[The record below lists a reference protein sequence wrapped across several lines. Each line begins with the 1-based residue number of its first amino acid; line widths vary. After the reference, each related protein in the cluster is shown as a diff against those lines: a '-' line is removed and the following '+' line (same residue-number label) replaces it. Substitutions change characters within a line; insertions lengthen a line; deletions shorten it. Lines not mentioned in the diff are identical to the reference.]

1 MKLHSLRL
9 RLLAGAGLWILVAL
23 LLAGVAI
30 VSIFAAT
37 VERDQR
43 EDLLAGLDQVLSGIE
58 PNIAL
63 ADLNPRLSDP
73 RYATPAGGLYWQVVN
88 LDSGEVGQSRSLWDT
103 ELRAPEPSVAGEAV
117 FSHVAGPQGQMLGLL
132 TRDVQLD
139 TAAGPRRLRVSI
151 AEDLSLRG
159 RDLRRFAIDI
169 AMALLAV
176 GAALVLAAWLQV
188 YLGLRPLRALQRA
201 VEDVVQGRAKR
212 LDGPYPQE
220 VGPVV
225 HEVNALLSSHERAIQ
240 FARTRAD
247 DLAHSLKTPLA
258 VLTAT
263 AGRLRA
269 EGDTGN
275 AEVLELLSEEMA
287 ERVDYQLRLAQLRMR
302 SAEHVLTAS
311 LDQVLLRS
319 VTVMRKA
326 GRGPELFWK
335 LDARPASVDMDPHD
349 LMELVGVLLENA
361 AKWAR
366 TEVEVMCRP
375 GGDLAEFIIRDDGP
389 GLSDEDIGKLGKR
402 GGRLD
407 EERSGTGFGISIARE
422 VLELNGGTLSI
433 GRSAAGGLEA
443 TVRIPSA
450 PAGN

>member
-1 MKLHSLRL
+1 VRLHSLRL

-23 LLAGVAI
+23 LLAGIAI

-37 VERDQR
+37 VERDQH
-43 EDLLAGLDQVLSGIE
+43 EDLLAGLDQVLSSIE
-58 PNIAL
+58 PNAPL
-63 ADLNPRLSDP
+63 ADLSPPLNDP
-73 RYATPAGGLYWQVVN
+73 RYTTPAGGLYWQVVD
-88 LDSGEVGQSRSLWDT
+88 LDTGELGQSRSLWDT
-103 ELRAPEPSVAGEAV
+103 EIGAPIPPQAGVAV
-117 FSHVAGPQGQMLGLL
+117 FARVHGPQGQTLGIL
-132 TRDVQLD
+132 TQDVQLE
-139 TAAGPRRLRVSI
+139 ASVGPRRLRASI
-151 AEDLSLRG
+151 AEDLSLRE
-159 RDLRRFAIDI
+159 RDLRRFTTDI
-169 AMALLAV
+169 ATALLAL

-188 YLGLRPLRALQRA
+188 FLGLRPLHALQRA
-201 VEDVVQGRAKR
+201 VEDVVQGRSKR
-212 LDGPYPQE
+212 LDGPYPVE

-225 HEVNALLSSHERAIQ
+225 HEVNALLLSHERAIQ

-247 DLAHSLKTPLA
+247 DLAHGLKTPLA

-269 EGDTGN
+269 EGDIGN

-287 ERVDYQLRLAQLRMR
+287 ERIDYQLRLAQLRMR

-326 GRGPELFWK
+326 GRGPELSWK
-335 LDARPASVDMDPHD
+335 LDAAPASVDMDPHD

-361 AKWAR
+361 GKWAQSQ
-366 TEVEVMCRP
+366 VEVSCRLD
-375 GGDLAEFIIRDDGP
+375 GEMAEFTVRDDGP
-389 GLSDEDIGKLGKR
+389 GLSDMDIARLGRR

-422 VLELNGGTLSI
+422 VLELNGGSLRI
-433 GRSAAGGLEA
+433 GRSEAGGLEA
-443 TVRIPSA
+443 RVRIPSA
-450 PAGN
+450 PAS